1 MLFALLALAT
11 PRIGPPPN
19 VGPLKPELELDFE
32 GDAPGELELS
42 SVSAESPEEASPE
55 EALLEE
61 ASPEEASLEEG
72 LLGSGLARGGVFVPG
87 CWGPGLGPNTGPL
100 FKLMSV

>member
-32 GDAPGELELS
+32 GEAPGELELS
-42 SVSAESPEEASPE
+42 SVSAASPEEASPE

-61 ASPEEASLEEG
+61 ASPEEASLEG
-72 LLGSGLARGGVFVPG
+72 LLGSVLARGGVFVPG
-87 CWGPGLGPNTGPL
+87 CCGPGVGRNTGPL

>member
-32 GDAPGELELS
+32 GEAPGEIELS
-42 SVSAESPEEASPE
+42 SVSEASPEEAFPE

-72 LLGSGLARGGVFVPG
+72 LLGSTLARGSVFVPA
-87 CWGPGLGPNTGPL
+87 CCRPGVGPNTGPL
-100 FKLMSV
+100 FKPMSV